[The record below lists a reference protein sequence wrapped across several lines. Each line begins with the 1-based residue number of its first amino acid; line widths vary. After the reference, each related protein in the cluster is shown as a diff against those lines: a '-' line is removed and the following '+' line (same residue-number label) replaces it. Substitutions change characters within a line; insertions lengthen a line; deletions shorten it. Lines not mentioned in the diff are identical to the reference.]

1 MNVIVADG
9 IEKSFGDRQVLRG
22 CDLSVGERDRVGLV
36 GVNGSGK
43 STLLR
48 ILAGALP
55 ADHGVVHIHGRGR
68 VGLLE
73 QDPLLPE
80 PTVGEAAM
88 TALGWHR
95 ELVAEYHRALAE
107 DAFARAASLHDRL
120 DMVGWSVD
128 HQANALLSRV
138 GAPPSDALV
147 ANLSGGE
154 RRRVAL
160 AMALLGAPDLLL
172 LDEPTNHLDADTVE
186 WLQGYLAGYRGAV
199 VVVTHDRYLLEAV
212 AERIAEVEDGRCVAY
227 DDCSYTDY
235 LVARAERRAAMERSE
250 ERRLALIRREASW
263 AARSPAAR
271 SSRQKARIQRLE
283 LLKAQQPL
291 HLEEGFR
298 LDLRSGLRLGSTIL
312 EFHDVTKRFGD
323 TRILQELTMTLAPGD
338 RIGVV
343 GPNGAGKTTL
353 LKLVTGEQ
361 HLDAGKILRGSRLRL
376 GLLDQHRTGLNDDDT
391 VYETLGGGNDHVKV
405 GERHVHV
412 ATLLEHFLFERE
424 MFGQKVAGLSGG
436 ERARLLLAKLLLR
449 GANVLLLDEPTDDL
463 DLMTL
468 RVLEEALLDF
478 DGCAL
483 IVTHDRAFIDRVCNR
498 LLAFHGEG
506 EVLQYADR
514 LQYLAELKRRRAA
527 VEARG
532 SVGVARRAPTPKSDA
547 RGKSLSWKEQRE
559 LEALP
564 EQIETLEAERSRLEA
579 LLADPETYRAH
590 GDRVAEFGARLKELS
605 AQIDALYER
614 WVDLGDRA

>member
-1 MNVIVADG
+1 MNVIAAQG
-9 IEKSFGDRQVLRG
+9 IEMSFGDRQVLRG
-22 CDLSVGERDRVGLV
+22 CDLLVGDRDRVGLV

-48 ILAGALP
+48 ILAGDLP
-55 ADHGVVHIHGRGR
+55 SDHGVVRLRGR

-73 QDPLLPE
+73 QDPVLVA

-88 TALGWHR
+88 AALGWHR
-95 ELVAEYHRALAE
+95 ELLAEYHRALAE
-107 DAFARAASLHDRL
+107 DALDRASALHDRL
-120 DMVGWSVD
+120 DVVGWSVD
-128 HQANALLSRV
+128 HQADALLTRV
-138 GAPPSDALV
+138 GAPPSDASV
-147 ANLSGGE
+147 ARLSGGE

-160 AMALLGAPDLLL
+160 ALALLGAPDVLL

-186 WLQGYLAGYRGAV
+186 WLQGFLAGYRGAV

-212 AERIAEVEDGRCVAY
+212 AERIVEVEHGRCVAY

-271 SSRQKARIQRLE
+271 SSRQKARLQRLE

-291 HLEEGFR
+291 AREER
-298 LDLRSGLRLGSTIL
+298 VHLDLRSGLRLGSTIL
-312 EFHDVTKRFGD
+312 EFHGLEKRFGD
-323 TRILQELTMTLAPGD
+323 TAILAGLTVTLAPGD

-353 LKLVTGEQ
+353 LRLVTGEQ
-361 HLDAGKILRGSRLRL
+361 TLDAGKILRGSRVRM
-376 GLLDQHRTGLNDDDT
+376 GLLDQHRTGLKDDDT
-391 VYETLGGGNDHVKV
+391 VYEALGGGNDHVKI
-405 GERHVHV
+405 GDRHVHV
-412 ATLLEHFLFERE
+412 ATVLERFLFERE

-436 ERARLLLAKLLLR
+436 ERARLLFAKLLLK
-449 GANVLLLDEPTDDL
+449 GANILLLDEPTDDL

-483 IVTHDRAFIDRVCNR
+483 IVTHDRAFLDRVCNR
-498 LLAFHGEG
+498 VLAFHGDG
-506 EVLQYADR
+506 EVVQYADR
-514 LQYLAELKRRRAA
+514 LQYLAEVKRRRAA
-527 VEARG
+527 REARV
-532 SVGVARRAPTPKSDA
+532 SAEVKARAAKPSSEPRS
-547 RGKSLSWKEQRE
+547 RSLSWKEQRE
-559 LEALP
+559 LEAIP
-564 EQIETLEAERSRLEA
+564 EQIETLEAELARLET
-579 LLADPETYRAH
+579 LLADPATYREQ
-590 GDRVAEFGARLKELS
+590 GERVGELRARLEELP
-605 AQIDALYER
+605 AQIDVMYER
-614 WVDLGDRA
+614 WVDLGDRG